1 MIVHGETVEQERK
14 KQKLI
19 DDREKKAEYMRKRR
33 AEQREFEQ
41 KKAIRRHANK
51 MRMRVKRAADK
62 EIAALALAAE
72 AEPVLPIKDV
82 NYENVPIFDL
92 WHRARAP
99 TVVSTL
105 MKELALGN
113 AAQEV
118 MIAGYINELRKNL
131 IVFPQYGMLAIEDGV
146 VDDGMNVMDT
156 DVESHVDTEEDFDGM
171 ESDVME
177 LGQVDSDHDDDDTLS
192 MGSWKATDV
201 ESPAPSSS
209 SAPPGAKPA
218 DSTPPGWK
226 PEEFQKAKDDSDAL
240 VASGFLERVPMYWT
254 CKHGYEV
261 ASDRTEVFSVCPHCV

>member
-1 MIVHGETVEQERK
+1 MQAVAHLALPADPSSTYFYSNCVRAAGRHLASANAIMATCKRELPAQDSVVNAMRSTASARHDLMIVHGETVEQERK
-14 KQKLI
+14 KQKII

-156 DVESHVDTEEDFDGM
+156 DVESHVDTEEDFDGV

-177 LGQVDSDHDDDDTLS
+177 VDQVDSNHDDDDTLS
-192 MGSWKATDV
+192 MGSRKA
-201 ESPAPSSS
+201 
-209 SAPPGAKPA
+209 
-218 DSTPPGWK
+218 
-226 PEEFQKAKDDSDAL
+226 
-240 VASGFLERVPMYWT
+240 M
-254 CKHGYEV
+254 
-261 ASDRTEVFSVCPHCV
+261 